1 MRHAHGPV
9 RLLGVVVALVMM
21 MGATPAHALSINV
34 LCTGF
39 TGCITIGRSDGGYGN
54 VFQQSF
60 WNMTA
65 GHNCTNYVAYRLTH
79 GRLVARPPG
88 TNSAL
93 TWGPAARQAGVA
105 VDDVP
110 TVGSVA
116 WWDAGVGG
124 ASATSGHVAYV
135 EAVLLNGVVLV
146 SEDNLNGE
154 FRWRLMT
161 RLDDT
166 WPSGFIHYPAS
177 DGSPAGDFT
186 EATSPAAGTL
196 DFWGSSMDP
205 DATDANR
212 TYLVSLG
219 GPRGTPGAE
228 TFTFQ
233 SEWFRF
239 HRYHYVGT
247 RGPTTMYL
255 YALNAPGTAG
265 QDVLLGQRDVTIRSS
280 SSTRASFVDSS
291 ISRTQSPKVR
301 VSLAPTQASGTV
313 DIMRG
318 STLLK
323 RITMASGTRR
333 TVTLPRQR
341 KGKWAI
347 SVRYRRSVAY
357 TASSRTVYLRVR

>member
-9 RLLGVVVALVMM
+9 RLLGVVVALVTTMW
-21 MGATPAHALSINV
+21 AAPAQALSINV

-54 VFQQSF
+54 VFLQSF

-93 TWGPAARQAGVA
+93 TWGPAAVQAGVP

-110 TVGSVA
+110 AVGDVA
-116 WWDAGVGG
+116 WWDAGVAG

-135 EAVLLNGVVLV
+135 EAVLPGAVLI
-146 SEDNLNGE
+146 SEDNLNGD

-161 RLDDT
+161 RLDGT

-177 DGSPAGDFT
+177 DGSPAGVFT
-186 EATSPAAGTL
+186 SVTSPDAGKL
-196 DFWGSSMDP
+196 DFWGSAMDP
-205 DATDANR
+205 DAPDGYR

-219 GPRGTPGAE
+219 GPRGAPGAE
-228 TFTFQ
+228 AYTFQ
-233 SEWFRF
+233 SEFFRF
-239 HRYHYVGT
+239 HRANYVGT

-255 YALNAPGTAG
+255 YAMNAPGTAG
-265 QDVLLGQRDVTIRSS
+265 DDVLLGRRAVTVRSTS
-280 SSTRASFVDSS
+280 TTRASFVDSS
-291 ISRTQSPKVR
+291 ISRTQHPKVR

-323 RITMASGTRR
+323 RVTMASGTRQ

-341 KGKWAI
+341 KGRWTI
-347 SVRYRRSVAY
+347 SVRYRRSVAF

>member
-1 MRHAHGPV
+1 MRHAHGPI
-9 RLLGVVVALVMM
+9 RLLGAAVALVMTFC
-21 MGATPAHALSINV
+21 AAPAQGLSITV

-39 TGCITIGRSDGGYGN
+39 VGCSTAGRPDGGYGA
-54 VFQQSF
+54 VYLRSF
-60 WNMTA
+60 WGMTA

-88 TNSAL
+88 TNSAM
-93 TWGPAARQAGVA
+93 TWGPAAVRAHVP

-110 TVGSVA
+110 AVGAVA
-116 WWDAGVGG
+116 WWEAGVGG

-135 EAVLLNGVVLV
+135 EAVLPGALLV
-146 SEDNLNGE
+146 SEDNLHGD

-161 RLDDT
+161 RSDGT

-177 DGSPAGDFT
+177 DGSPRGEFISVASPDAGV
-186 EATSPAAGTL
+186 L
-196 DFWGSSMDP
+196 DFWGSASDP
-205 DATDANR
+205 DGPPGNR

-219 GPRGTPGAE
+219 GPRGTAGAE
-228 TFTFQ
+228 SYTFE
-233 SEWFRF
+233 SEFFRF
-239 HRYHYVGT
+239 HRISNVGT

-265 QDVLLGQRDVTIRSS
+265 RDVLLGQRAVTVRSRS
-280 SSTRASFVDSS
+280 ATHASFVDSS
-291 ISRTQSPKVR
+291 IARTQHPKVR
-301 VSLAPTQASGTV
+301 VSLAPTRASGTV

-323 RITMASGTRR
+323 RVSLLSGTRT

-341 KGKWAI
+341 KGRWTI
-347 SVRYRRSVAY
+347 SVRYRRSVAF
-357 TASSRTVYLRVR
+357 TASSTSIRLTVR

>member
-1 MRHAHGPV
+1 MRRAHGPV
-9 RLLGVVVALVMM
+9 RLLGVVVALVMTIW
-21 MGATPAHALSINV
+21 AVPAHALSINV

-39 TGCITIGRSDGGYGN
+39 TGCAEVGRSDGGYGT
-54 VFQQSF
+54 VYLQSF

-93 TWGPAARQAGVA
+93 TWGPAAVQAGIP

-110 TVGSVA
+110 EVGAVA
-116 WWDAGVGG
+116 WWDAGAGG
-124 ASATSGHVAYV
+124 ASVTSGHVAYV
-135 EAVLLNGVVLV
+135 EAVLPGDIVLL
-146 SEDNLNGE
+146 SEDNLNGD
-154 FRWRLMT
+154 FRWRLTT
-161 RLDDT
+161 RLDGV
-166 WPSGFIHYPAS
+166 WPSGFIHYPES
-177 DGSPAGDFT
+177 DGSPVGQFT
-186 EATSPAAGTL
+186 SVTSPDAGTL
-196 DFWGSSMDP
+196 DFWGSAADP
-205 DATDANR
+205 DAQGGER

-228 TFTFQ
+228 TYTFQ
-233 SEWFRF
+233 SEWFQF
-239 HRYHYVGT
+239 HRTSSVGT

-255 YALNAPGTAG
+255 YALNTPGTAG
-265 QDVLLGQRDVTIRSS
+265 KDVLLGQRDVTIRSA
-280 SSTRASFVDSS
+280 STTHASFVDSS
-291 ISRTQSPKVR
+291 ITRTRHPKVR

-323 RITMASGTRR
+323 RVTMTSGTRQ

-341 KGKWAI
+341 RGKWAI
-347 SVRYRRSVAY
+347 SVRYRRSTAY
-357 TASSRTVYLRVR
+357 TASSKTVYLRVR